1 MGLLDHDAQC
11 LILKKFS
18 AKRERTR
25 SKFKTR
31 LFTTETISYFQ
42 ELLWRETWEQIY
54 KEQDI
59 NTIFNTFLCTY
70 LNLFEASFP
79 ENYYIKHTDNAWV
92 TKGIR
97 VSCQR
102 KRSSHLLSN
111 NSNDPKLKAYYKHY
125 CSILRK
131 TIREE
136 KKTVLK

>member
-1 MGLLDHDAQC
+1 MDHDAQC
-11 LILKKFS
+11 LILEKFF
-18 AKRERTR
+18 AKRERMW

-59 NTIFNTFLCTY
+59 NTIFNTFLYTY
-70 LNLFEASFP
+70 LNPFETSFP
-79 ENYYIKHTDNAWV
+79 ETYYIKHTDNAWV

-97 VSCQR
+97 VSCWR
-102 KRSSHLLSN
+102 KRSLYLLS
-111 NSNDPKLKAYYKHY
+111 NSNDPKLKVYYKHY

-131 TIREE
+131 TIMEA
-136 KKTVLK
+136 KKIVLQ